1 MTGPI
6 PLHIGARPGP
16 LGGVRPTWL
25 AAASAFLPL
34 AVYLGGAALFG
45 NALRSSFTDGLVLR
59 AEAALLAGVPALLA
73 IALLERRAGRDGLA
87 SVGLREPFAGSLLR
101 GLGLYAVAF
110 PLLALASMLVP
121 KGSPPA
127 DEPLFFEFLYP
138 TNSVGL
144 RLFFWAVGISAFVVG
159 IPLLEEVLFRGWL
172 QGIVGARVGPWVA
185 IPAGAGIWT
194 LGHAPADRPAILL
207 LGLLL
212 GFLYRRTG
220 RLGACV
226 GVHALHNA
234 LALFF
239 VPAPGWFEWT
249 GA

>member
-6 PLHIGARPGP
+6 PLFIGARPRP

-34 AVYLGGAALFG
+34 ALYLGGAAILG

-59 AEAALLAGVPALLA
+59 AEATLLAGVPALLA

-121 KGSPPA
+121 KGSPPSEVA
-127 DEPLFFEFLYP
+127 LFELVPALEP
-138 TNSVGL
+138 VGL
-144 RLFFWAVGISAFVVG
+144 RIFFWAVGISAVVVG

-172 QGIVGARVGPWVA
+172 QGVAGARVGPWVA
-185 IPAGAGIWT
+185 IPAVAGIWT

-239 VPAPGWFEWT
+239 FPAPGWFEWT